1 MRLKHVRN
9 AILFIVALQ
18 HFELKGKQLNFPP
31 EMIVSTGGTFWYRL
45 FFANCNAGNSRG
57 YALNA

>member
-18 HFELKGKQLNFPP
+18 HFELKGTQLNFPP

-45 FFANCNAGNSRG
+45 F
-57 YALNA
+57 L